1 MIKIKASNLAN
12 GRYDYDFEGKASDL
26 EIYEPYI
33 GNFKTNVVLTKFDNQ
48 IILDSETGITASLIC
63 DRCAKEFHSVIKS
76 HYRMIYLFRTNY
88 NDSEKEDIVYLH
100 PDKDK
105 IDLDKDVRDYAI
117 LAVPMKKLCS
127 DDCKGLC
134 PKCGKNLNEGSCN
147 CSEKIID
154 PRWELIEK
162 LKSKNK

>member
-1 MIKIKASNLAN
+1 MIKIKISNLAN

-33 GNFKTNVVLTKFDNQ
+33 GNFKTDVALTKFDNQ
-48 IILDSETGITASLIC
+48 IILDSETGITANLIC

-76 HYRMIYLFRTNY
+76 YYRMIYLFRTNY
-88 NDSEKEDIVYLH
+88 NDNEKEDIIYLH

-105 IDLDKDVRDYAI
+105 IDLDKDIRDYAI

-154 PRWELIEK
+154 HRWEQLEK